1 MEAMGP
7 WLLMIIAALIALCV
21 ALYYQARQV
30 QSEAG
35 GAQRFIA
42 DELRDAEAAL
52 VAALDRIQRMD
63 SVLSARE
70 KALAAAGHDALVAEP
85 VPTSPDRGASA
96 AESVRLE
103 TPTRTSTA
111 SLVSSDAQRPPQVEA
126 GADASV
132 EDDAPPVAATHE
144 STTPLDLKPT
154 EPAHGEWRSR
164 AAGLAV
170 AGLTPLQIAREL
182 ELPVGEV
189 ELALALGIWHGP
201 KAAGACASPS
211 QRWH

>member
-42 DELRDAEAAL
+42 DELRDAEAGL
-52 VAALDRIQRMD
+52 VAALERIQRMD
-63 SVLSARE
+63 GVLSARE
-70 KALAAAGHDALVAEP
+70 KAIAAAGRGAPVAESMPATPNERSNTAESMRLEAPMPTLAAGAVPTDPQTLPQDDASIEETVGDDGKP
-85 VPTSPDRGASA
+85 VPAPR
-96 AESVRLE
+96 ESRISLDQQ
-103 TPTRTSTA
+103 PTGS
-111 SLVSSDAQRPPQVEA
+111 
-126 GADASV
+126 
-132 EDDAPPVAATHE
+132 
-144 STTPLDLKPT
+144 
-154 EPAHGEWRSR
+154 AHGEWRSR
-164 AAGLAV
+164 AVGLAV

-189 ELALALGIWHGP
+189 ELALALGSWHGP
-201 KAAGACASPS
+201 TGTGTCAAPSP
-211 QRWH
+211 RWH